1 MNHPRE
7 IVRLPTDVS
16 HDRASSSWLL
26 VGYAILVAV
35 AIYYIC
41 VA

>member
-7 IVRLPTDVS
+7 VLRLPTIVS
-16 HDRASSSWLL
+16 HSQVGSSWLL

-35 AIYYIC
+35 AIYYMC
-41 VA
+41 VP